1 MDEQLGKMEKHSK
14 LVNPTQVRELMEHP
28 VFVGALKVLFRLPFL
43 FACIEIIE
51 SVAYIA
57 AFITLQNI

>member
-1 MDEQLGKMEKHSK
+1 MAEQDGGTSQIKVK
-14 LVNPTQVRELMEHP
+14 PTLDRELNEHP
-28 VFVGALKVLFRLPFL
+28 VFVVALKVLFRLPFL